1 MKHNTRRAPFARRE
15 MAELEELF
23 VKEFYEGFG
32 ERNAGELSAAPI
44 PGFEET
50 DDILG
55 AFCGWLRAKLP
66 PVVCLRENGKRFEEV
81 IGAIAKLE
89 DFFRREEPSAVFQV
103 RQDPLLGTTLSLS
116 VTCALLSVSD
126 PKEFARLIA
135 GADSFEA
142 TPLTDGTTTPT
153 TSAAPKR
160 RRSAKARSERALSGE
175 NSRAALAKQ
184 RKL

>member
-23 VKEFYEGFG
+23 VKEFYEGFE

-66 PVVCLRENGKRFEEV
+66 PVVYLRENGKRFEEV

-126 PKEFARLIA
+126 PKEFARLVA
-135 GADSFEA
+135 GADSLEA
-142 TPLTDGTTTPT
+142 TPLTDGTVQFD
-153 TSAAPKR
+153 
-160 RRSAKARSERALSGE
+160 LSFNDAYDICRPE
-175 NSRAALAKQ
+175 EATLCKSTL
-184 RKL
+184 

>member
-66 PVVCLRENGKRFEEV
+66 PVVYLRENGKRFEEV
-81 IGAIAKLE
+81 TGAIAKLE
-89 DFFRREEPSAVFQV
+89 DFFRREGPSAVFQV

-126 PKEFARLIA
+126 PKEFARLVA
-135 GADSFEA
+135 GADSLEA
-142 TPLTDGTTTPT
+142 TPLADGTVQFD
-153 TSAAPKR
+153 
-160 RRSAKARSERALSGE
+160 LSFNDVYDICRPE
-175 NSRAALAKQ
+175 EATLCKSTL
-184 RKL
+184 